1 MTKPITE
8 QSTLE
13 RVKEMT
19 RQALEREAEKLL
31 ALDAVK
37 VRIVDEAGEG
47 YTRLTIGPERAIDLS
62 QTAVAKATVAAL
74 KSEGFS
80 TEWEVRQ
87 HPDGR
92 CSQALI
98 LRWETNHQR

>member
-1 MTKPITE
+1 MTKPITD

-37 VRIVDEAGEG
+37 VRISDAAGEG
-47 YTRLTIGPERAIDLS
+47 YTRLTVAPERGVDVS
-62 QTAVAKATVAAL
+62 KTTTAKATVATLLAL
-74 KSEGFS
+74 RGHFYIN
-80 TEWEVRQ
+80 TR
-87 HPDGR
+87 
-92 CSQALI
+92 
-98 LRWETNHQR
+98 